1 MELMVEEREGFSGI
15 PELFRGAE
23 VLVGDM
29 ERFETLCHRSANA
42 LYCCTRYGVS

>member
-1 MELMVEEREGFSGI
+1 MAEQRKGFSGI

-29 ERFETLCHRSANA
+29 ERLETVCNWSASA
-42 LYCCTRYGVS
+42 L